1 MTAIEIEDKFRK
13 LSVPILGK
21 EKVTQVTG
29 KINNLQ
35 EIQDLNEITQILR

>member
-1 MTAIEIEDKFRK
+1 MTTIEIEDKFSK

-21 EKVTQVTG
+21 EKVTQVTS

>member
-13 LSVPILGK
+13 LSVPTLGK
-21 EKVTQVTG
+21 EKVAQVTS